1 MIAVMIMCG
10 GLFGERETIYSMDPT
25 ACSVGWFT
33 SLLVRLREREVLLTG
48 SGEQYSCEGAGQPS
62 QPSDHAANLQD
73 SKDAFNKEMALTSLR
88 AKESCS
94 EKFILWIQNW
104 L

>member
-33 SLLVRLREREVLLTG
+33 SLLVRLREREVLLAG
-48 SGEQYSCEGAGQPS
+48 SRE
-62 QPSDHAANLQD
+62 
-73 SKDAFNKEMALTSLR
+73 
-88 AKESCS
+88 
-94 EKFILWIQNW
+94 
-104 L
+104 

>member
-1 MIAVMIMCG
+1 MPFAMACWNIIINIQVPNQAVFPQVSTQLRYQLNSEFSMIAVMIMCAA
-10 GLFGERETIYSMDPT
+10 LFGERETIYSMDP
-25 ACSVGWFT
+25 
-33 SLLVRLREREVLLTG
+33 
-48 SGEQYSCEGAGQPS
+48 
-62 QPSDHAANLQD
+62 NLQD

-94 EKFILWIQNW
+94 EKNILWIQNW

>member
-1 MIAVMIMCG
+1 MACWNIINIQVPTQAVFPQVHSSDINWTEFSMIAVMIMCG
-10 GLFGERETIYSMDPT
+10 GLFGERETIYSMDP
-25 ACSVGWFT
+25 
-33 SLLVRLREREVLLTG
+33 
-48 SGEQYSCEGAGQPS
+48 
-62 QPSDHAANLQD
+62 NLQD

-94 EKFILWIQNW
+94 EKNILWIQNW